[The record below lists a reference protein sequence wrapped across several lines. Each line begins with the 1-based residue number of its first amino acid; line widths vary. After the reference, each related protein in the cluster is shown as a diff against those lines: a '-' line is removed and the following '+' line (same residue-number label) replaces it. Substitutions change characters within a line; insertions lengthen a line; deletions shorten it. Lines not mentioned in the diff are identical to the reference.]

1 MLDEMIAK
9 VSAKLHITPD
19 QAQAGLGILLKFAKG
34 QLGPKFDEVRAL
46 FPDVDALIAKAPAAD
61 GLLGAMGGL
70 MGGFGGAG
78 KVAGLANLVGQA
90 QKAGLTKEQLY
101 GVATQAADFLQ
112 AKGGKAAEV
121 AGLLKGLL
129 Q

>member
-19 QAQAGLGILLKFAKG
+19 QATAGLGILLKFAQG
-34 QLGPKFDEVRAL
+34 QLGPKFDEIRAL
-46 FPDVDALIAKAPAAD
+46 VPEVDSVIAKAPAAD
-61 GLLGAMGGL
+61 GLLGAMSGL

-101 GVATQAADFLQ
+101 GVGTQAVEFLQ
-112 AKGGKAAEV
+112 AKGGQAAVV
-121 AGLLKGLL
+121 ANLLKGLL